1 MIVKQQNTNKGGITF
16 VGALQIAFIV
26 LKLCH
31 VIDWSWWYVLAP
43 AFISI
48 LLTLIIVLVLLG
60 VFVWK
65 EMKN

>member
-1 MIVKQQNTNKGGITF
+1 MIVKQQNTNKGGIGF

-26 LKLCH
+26 LKLCR

-48 LLTLIIVLVLLG
+48 ILVLIWVMVVLG
-60 VFVWK
+60 VALWQERK
-65 EMKN
+65 S